1 MFLALLL
8 IPAAASNS
16 GEIVIANQVVLR
28 VRVAPPEM
36 TVGERTLIVERRV
49 VDIISYEK
57 LSPPDVKIKGNPNWP
72 AICVGKHMLI
82 TVTPADAQANG
93 TTPMELARSWAEN
106 VRRQLPKAEPLGH
119 RVPATGRAPI

>member
-1 MFLALLL
+1 MLLPLLL

-57 LSPPDVKIKGNPNWP
+57 LSPPDVKVKGNPNWP
-72 AICVGKHMLI
+72 AIYVGNHMLI

-93 TTPMELARSWAEN
+93 TTQMDLANKWAEN

-119 RVPATGRAPI
+119 RVPVTGRAPI